1 MKVLVT
7 GGAGYIGSHSVDAL
21 LKNGNE
27 VFVVDSLSRGRIE
40 NIEHNLSKSNF
51 HFIRDNILN
60 EGRIDGLIKE
70 CDTIFHLAAQV
81 GVRHILQDPLEGILT
96 NVRGTEVILRFA
108 HKYRKKVI
116 LTSSSEVYGKA
127 SSIPFSEDDNLV
139 LGPTKIVRWAYAAS
153 KLIDEHLGFAYYKQS
168 LPVVILRLFN
178 SYGSRLD
185 ESGYGSVI
193 ARFIG
198 QAINGEPITVHGDG
212 RQTRCFTFIED
223 TVRGIILSAEK
234 KEAEGEIFNI
244 GSDIETSI
252 EGLAGLIKSITG
264 SKSEIIHVPYGS
276 YYGQGFEDVRRRAP
290 DVRKSADILRF
301 RARVS
306 LEEGLERTIAWWKE
320 FYPVRGLKG

>member
-1 MKVLVT
+1 LKVLVT
-7 GGAGYIGSHSVDAL
+7 GGAGYIGSHLVDAL

-27 VFVVDSLSRGRIE
+27 VFVVDNLSTGRIE
-40 NIEHNLSKSNF
+40 NIEHNLSKSDFRFVN
-51 HFIRDNILN
+51 DSILN
-60 EGRIDGLIKE
+60 EDRIDELIKE

-81 GVRHILQDPLEGILT
+81 GVKHVLQDPLEGILT
-96 NVRGTEVILRFA
+96 NVRGTEIILRFA
-108 HKYRKKVI
+108 HRHKKKVI
-116 LTSSSEVYGKA
+116 LASSSEVYGKA

-139 LGPTKIVRWAYAAS
+139 LGPTNVARWSYAAS
-153 KLIDEHLGFAYYKQS
+153 KLIDEHLGFAYYKKGLS
-168 LPVVILRLFN
+168 VVILRFFN
-178 SYGSRLD
+178 SYGPRLD

-234 KEAEGEIFNI
+234 REAEGKIFNI

-252 EGLAGLIKSITG
+252 EGLAGLVKSITG
-264 SKSEIIHVPYGS
+264 SKSEIIHVPYES

-306 LEEGLERTIAWWKE
+306 LEEGLNRMIAWWKDSW
-320 FYPVRGLKG
+320 RR